1 MKPIKISLEHARSMA
16 VRAQLLDGRA
26 RLPKGKEGIARTIE
40 KLGYVQIDT
49 IAVIER
55 AHHHTLRTR
64 RPDYSPHMLHELQAK
79 DRRIF
84 EYWGHAASYLPMTD
98 YRYYLPRMR
107 SFRNAQN
114 LKDKWVRERLEAH
127 GHLMPTVLERIRQ
140 EGPLSSQDF
149 ALPPRAKRS
158 GWWDWKPSKVVLEL
172 LFWQGAL
179 MITERRNFHRIYDL
193 AKRVLPEG
201 IDTRTPDKDELGR
214 FFVRRALSAYGV
226 ATEKDVYAH
235 LPATGKAV
243 LFQAL
248 ADLIDAG
255 EIVSV
260 DVGEAGLNTYYA
272 LAETIKKTVRL
283 KQTVPGVCLLSPFDN
298 LIILRDRVKELF
310 GFDYSLECY
319 VPAAKRKYGYFVTPI
334 LWGNS
339 LVGRLDPKAD
349 RKRKALSINN
359 LVFEI
364 GFRQFD
370 KLLPFFAKTLSA
382 FARTNQCETIECKL
396 VTPAKVK
403 RPLQHLLKQA
413 LAEAAS
419 V

>member
-1 MKPIKISLEHARSMA
+1 MKPIKISLEHARGMA

-79 DRRIF
+79 DRRVF
-84 EYWGHAASYLPMTD
+84 EYWGHAASYLPMAD

-107 SFRNAQN
+107 SFQN
-114 LKDKWVRERLEAH
+114 PKDKWVRERLEAH
-127 GHLMPTVLERIRQ
+127 GHLMPAVLERIRQ

-149 ALPPRAKRS
+149 APPPGAKRS

-179 MITERRNFHRIYDL
+179 MIAERRNFHRMYDL
-193 AKRVLPEG
+193 AERVLPEG
-201 IDTRTPDKDELGR
+201 IDTRTPDEDELGR

-235 LPATGKAV
+235 LPATSKSV
-243 LFQAL
+243 LSQAL
-248 ADLIDAG
+248 ADLLDAG

-272 LAETIKKTVRL
+272 LAETIDKTARL
-283 KQTVPGVCLLSPFDN
+283 KQTVPGVSFLSPFDN

-319 VPAAKRKYGYFVTPI
+319 VPAAKRKYGYFVLPI
-334 LWGNS
+334 LWGDS

-349 RKRKALSINN
+349 RKGKVLSINN
-359 LVFEI
+359 LVFET

-370 KLLPFFAKTLSA
+370 ELLPLFANTLSE

-396 VTPAKVK
+396 VTPAKVR
-403 RPLQHLLKQA
+403 RPLQCLVKQA

-419 V
+419 VQL